1 MRRRLLG
8 VAIALAG
15 AVWTAACDRATSI
28 SAHEALTSLEPLRQV
43 FNADSGKVRA
53 IFLASPT

>member
-1 MRRRLLG
+1 MTSRTLR
-8 VAIALAG
+8 VAIALFTI
-15 AVWTAACDRATSI
+15 AVTTACDRSKSI
-28 SAHEALTSLEPLRQV
+28 SPHETLTSLAPLRQV